1 MALPERVYLPFE
13 GTAIDLHG
21 NTVNVNGAPI
31 YVADTTVG
39 RSVYLHNNDSIAI
52 PNSTAI
58 ELSHITVALWL
69 RITSQTN
76 WQIYVSKCVIFSNA
90 FEAGW
95 LFSTCS
101 ATENHL
107 DQMGFYINSH
117 TNRVLSGSGTITT
130 GTWYHVA
137 GTHDGA
143 TMRLYLNGMLRASQ
157 SYAEPILNDRSFGPA
172 LRVNTIT
179 KGFVSCDCRVKNLR
193 VIDKSLPEH
202 DIRRLMHGFNPLT
215 R

>member
-1 MALPERVYLPFE
+1 MLPERVYLPFE

-21 NTVNVNGAPI
+21 NTVTVSGTPT

-39 RSVYLHNNDSIAI
+39 RSVYLHDNNSISVE
-52 PNSTAI
+52 NGNTI
-58 ELSHITVALWL
+58 ELPQITVSFWL
-69 RITSQTN
+69 KIASQTN
-76 WQIYVSKCVIFSNA
+76 WQIYVSKCVIEPTA
-90 FEAGW
+90 FMEGW

-101 ATENHL
+101 PTENHL
-107 DQMGFYINSH
+107 GEIGFYINSH
-117 TNRVLSGSGTITT
+117 ANRLLSGNGTITT

-143 TMRLYLNGMLRASQ
+143 TMKLYLNGTLRSSQNYASN
-157 SYAEPILNDRSFGPA
+157 ILNNRSLSSD
-172 LRVNTIT
+172 LRVNAV
-179 KGFVSCDCRVKNLR
+179 GSGYVSCDCNIKNLR
-193 VIDKSLPEH
+193 ISDTALPEH